1 MSERA
6 RGREIPSLVN
16 TESRL
21 DPNPAKWS
29 GELTFPYRAAQQAF
43 LVERDLHPM
52 DAGLPYEGVFGSLLI
67 FSVVWQDE
75 SPFPLSSFCFF
86 SFSFLKESGYF

>member
-1 MSERA
+1 MCMLLSIMSVSHINRYGVLKRGALLITLCLLERAEVMSERA

-29 GELTFPYRAAQQAF
+29 GELTFP
-43 LVERDLHPM
+43 
-52 DAGLPYEGVFGSLLI
+52 
-67 FSVVWQDE
+67 
-75 SPFPLSSFCFF
+75 
-86 SFSFLKESGYF
+86 